1 VDQGTALDMAAL
13 IGCGVP
19 TGFGSA
25 INAAQVK
32 VGDAVVVMGVG
43 GIGINAIQGAVH
55 AGARYVIAIDPVPFK
70 QEKAR
75 EFGATHAF
83 GSPADALPVIADIT
97 RGQLANA
104 CIITTSNAEGDQV
117 GAAMTLIGK
126 RGRIVVTAL
135 GHPAD
140 TTVTASLFELTLF
153 EKTITG
159 ALFGSS
165 NPRFDIPRYLEL
177 YRLGQLKLDELVT
190 REYRLE
196 DINEGYRDM
205 LEGRNIRGLIRFGD

>member
-1 VDQGTALDMAAL
+1 MAAL
-13 IGCGVP
+13 ISCGVP

-25 INAAQVK
+25 INAAK
-32 VGDAVVVMGVG
+32 VRTGDTVVILGAG
-43 GIGINAIQGAVH
+43 GIGVNAIQGAAH
-55 AGARYVIAIDPVPFK
+55 AGARYVIAIDSVKFK
-70 QEKAR
+70 QDKAR

-83 GSPADALPVIADIT
+83 TSPEEAAGVIADIT
-97 RGQLANA
+97 RGQLADA

-117 GAAMTLIGK
+117 AAALSLVGK
-126 RGRIVVTAL
+126 RGRVVVTAL

-140 TTVTASLFELTLF
+140 TSVTASLFEPTLF
-153 EKTITG
+153 EKTIKG

-165 NPRFDIPRYLEL
+165 NPRADIPRYLEL

-196 DINEGYRDM
+196 DINEGYQDM
-205 LEGRNIRGLIRFGD
+205 IEGRNIRGLIRFGD